1 MIIRFARAFGAT
13 TPLPEDMIEYL
24 YSKPDGPS
32 KFALILSD
40 KARQFVSIDRYE
52 RRALSRRKF
61 AIRSMK
67 SCRNS
72 KRPSSSTKT
81 ARWTGGTATE
91 AAVEERVM
99 GVARD

>member
-32 KFALILSD
+32 KFALILSH

-52 RRALSRRKF
+52 RRVLSRRKF
-61 AIRSMK
+61 AIRALVK

-81 ARWTGGTATE
+81 ARSTGVRLRKRQLKKG
-91 AAVEERVM
+91 
-99 GVARD
+99 

>member
-1 MIIRFARAFGAT
+1 MGRKSAMIIRFARAFGAT

-61 AIRSMK
+61 AIRALDEELPKFKASQFIDE
-67 SCRNS
+67 N
-72 KRPSSSTKT
+72 
-81 ARWTGGTATE
+81 G
-91 AAVEERVM
+91 AVDR
-99 GVARD
+99 GYGYGSGS